1 MQVAVLGHL
10 FFVSDT
16 AIGFATGC
24 SAVDFEQMQPGLS
37 GQISAF
43 FEILPA
49 KTNAPAIIETAMM
62 PILIFFFMIQ
72 I

>member
-24 SAVDFEQMQPGLS
+24 SAVDFEQMQPGL
-37 GQISAF
+37 
-43 FEILPA
+43 
-49 KTNAPAIIETAMM
+49 
-62 PILIFFFMIQ
+62 
-72 I
+72 